1 MRAERRSLFLGL
13 VVAIAVP
20 PLAACNAG
28 RSNSFGRG
36 DSGGGGGGRDTG
48 GSFLFDTNSGTGA
61 CDPTMDSDGDGIAD
75 GAEGMNDFDGDG
87 TANHLDDDSDGDGI
101 QDSVERGA
109 GGNAC
114 APANSDGDT
123 RPDFLDLDSD
133 NDGLPDANEIASGSS
148 PTNPDSDGDGFDDL
162 TETAAGTSPTDGGS
176 APPETTL
183 YVILPYGETAE
194 REFDFS
200 TRIRAVDVCFVVD
213 TTGSM
218 GGTITQVQTTL
229 ESTIVPGIVSALGAG
244 ADARYAM
251 TAHGDFQEGG
261 GNYTGNVQVLQRMTT
276 DVAAVRRATG
286 SLRADNGGD
295 WPESQTTALHALIDG
310 HGTPNYSG
318 TATRRMDPVGDCG
331 DGPDDPASYGWCC
344 FREGRVPIM
353 VLFSDAPWHNGVD
366 GIDGTPPGGN
376 YYGST
381 PTAATWPQLVSAM
394 TTRGAYFVG
403 IDVGGGQTSTNSRE
417 LATLT
422 GTVDGSGA
430 PISFMGSVSSVASNV
445 VDAVQR
451 IAGTT
456 RQNITTRVDPDR
468 GETRIAAP
476 NDTASFVDAVVPVR
490 GLPAAPEGFDSMDT
504 TTFYN
509 VAPSARVTFRVDFNN
524 DFQMGTD
531 VAQVFRATI
540 VVLGRAGSEVDR
552 RDVFV
557 VVPPEGGEVPI

>member
-1 MRAERRSLFLGL
+1 MRATRTTLTIGALL
-13 VVAIAVP
+13 AIAA
-20 PLAACNAG
+20 PLGACNAG
-28 RSNSFGRG
+28 RSNTFGRG
-36 DSGGGGGGRDTG
+36 DSGVRDTG
-48 GSFLFDTNSGTGA
+48 GSFLIDTNSSTGS
-61 CDPTMDSDGDGIAD
+61 CDATMDTDGDGIAD
-75 GAEGMNDFDGDG
+75 GAEGNGDFDGDG
-87 TANHLDDDSDGDGI
+87 TPNYLDDDSDGDGTP
-101 QDSVERGA
+101 DSVERGS
-109 GGNAC
+109 GPNAC
-114 APANSDGDT
+114 APANSDGDP

-133 NDGLPDANEIASGSS
+133 NDGLPDATERASGSN
-148 PTNPDSDGDGFDDL
+148 PTNPDSDGDGIDDL
-162 TETAAGTSPTDGGS
+162 TETAAGTSPTDETS
-176 APPETTL
+176 RPPETTL

-200 TRIRAVDVCFVVD
+200 TRIRAADICFVVD

-218 GGTITQVQTTL
+218 AGTITQVQTTL

-261 GNYTGNVQVLQRMTT
+261 GNYTGNVQVFQRMTS

-310 HGTPNYSG
+310 HGTPNYAG
-318 TATRRMDPVGDCG
+318 TATRRMDPVSDCG
-331 DGPDDPASYGWCC
+331 DGPDDPASFGWCC

-366 GIDGTPPGGN
+366 GIDGVAPGGN
-376 YYGST
+376 FYRST

-394 TTRGAYFVG
+394 TSRGAYFVG
-403 IDVGGGQTSTNSRE
+403 IDVGGGQTSMNSRE
-417 LATLT
+417 LAMLT
-422 GTVDGSGA
+422 GTVDGAGN
-430 PISFMGSVSSVASNV
+430 PIAFMGSASSVASSV

-456 RQNITTRVDPDR
+456 RQDITTRVDPNLA
-468 GETRIAAP
+468 ETRIAAP
-476 NDTASFVDAVVPVR
+476 NTTASFIEAVVPTR
-490 GLPAAPEGFDSMDT
+490 GIPDAPEGFDRMDA

-509 VAPSARVTFRVDFNN
+509 VAPSTRVTFRVDFQN

-531 VAQVFRATI
+531 AAQVFRATI

-552 RDVFV
+552 RDVFI
-557 VVPPEGGEVPI
+557 VVPPTGGEVPI